1 MAVRFPLDNRE
12 RFTHDIK
19 WSRSTQRVS
28 DDPAFVFL
36 AIQLAI
42 AADEHLPV
50 GLKLGMKRDA
60 ICDPIW
66 ICDQLQLAASQIL
79 GRSLDQCRA
88 VGAFLLD
95 NDESPAA
102 GFDLNVDRPFEFQV
116 RKSANG
122 AIG

>member
-36 AIQLAI
+36 PIQLAI
-42 AADEHLPV
+42 AADKHLPV

-79 GRSLDQCRA
+79 
-88 VGAFLLD
+88 
-95 NDESPAA
+95 
-102 GFDLNVDRPFEFQV
+102 
-116 RKSANG
+116 
-122 AIG
+122 